1 MDRSGRRR
9 GSTPQA
15 SNSTHQTAR
24 IKKGSAHQTNEKGSS
39 EILGDIVSGFFE
51 RSKAITEDVKC
62 RKPLEPNEKGSSELL
77 NDIMAGIFDAPAT
90 KSIATPPQHRESVRH
105 RLRSDHTIN
114 SATTRSRGASIT
126 KADRIRMEAELM
138 GVGPPAETITKA
150 DRLRMEAEL
159 MGMGSRAVPQQQ
171 SISPSSDSLQRS
183 LSPPDTPGDE
193 QLKPIQMFSQKTP
206 SPDHEMKPPPAATA
220 HTAQPVKTTEPTV
233 VRRRARSKEARQAEE
248 KELMRE
254 FRRQELSTWLDA
266 DAVLKADEVTF
277 DPDVRFVPYKAYVKS
292 S

>member
-15 SNSTHQTAR
+15 SNS
-24 IKKGSAHQTNEKGSS
+24 TNEKGSS

-51 RSKAITEDVKC
+51 RSKAIAEDVKG

-77 NDIMAGIFDAPAT
+77 NEIMSGIFDAPAS
-90 KSIATPPQHRESVRH
+90 KSIATPPQLRENVRH
-105 RLRSDHTIN
+105 RLRSDHTIK

-138 GVGPPAETITKA
+138 GMGPPAESITKA

-159 MGMGSRAVPQQQ
+159 MGMGSPAVPQQQ
-171 SISPSSDSLQRS
+171 SISPSSHLNASLS

-206 SPDHEMKPPPAATA
+206 SPDHEIKPPPAATA
-220 HTAQPVKTTEPTV
+220 HTAQPVKATEPTI

-254 FRRQELSTWLDA
+254 FRRQELSTWLDS
-266 DAVLKADEVTF
+266 AVLEADEVTF